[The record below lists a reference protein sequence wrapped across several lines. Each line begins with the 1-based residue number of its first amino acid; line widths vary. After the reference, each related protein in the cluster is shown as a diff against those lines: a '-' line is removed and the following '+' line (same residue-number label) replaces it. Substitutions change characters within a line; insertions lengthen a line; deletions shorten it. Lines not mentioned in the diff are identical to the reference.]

1 MAAQTISGELAQTYR
16 QIEALVM
23 LTKCLPLRHPL
34 PPMRGFA
41 VSPDLALLL
50 YELVHEHHPSL
61 VVECGSGVSSLVIG
75 YALKVV
81 GAGHLISFE
90 HDARAAER
98 SLALVGRHGLE
109 RQVQIVHAGLQET
122 HAAGESWKW
131 YGPEVEET
139 LVGKRARLV
148 FIDGPYHF
156 QLSPATCVSCSPAWT
171 ICTCRSSPCRPTSAT
186 ERSAARASCSNEIRW
201 PAPSAFS
208 AYPMTSDDTP
218 EPHSTTRLGRCS
230 WTSS

>member
-98 SLALVGRHGLE
+98 SVALVGRHGLE
-109 RQVQIVHAGLQET
+109 RQVQIVHAALQET
-122 HAAGESWKW
+122 HSAGESWKW
-131 YGPEVEET
+131 YGLEVEET
-139 LVGKRARLV
+139 LVGKRAHLV
-148 FIDGPYHF
+148 FIDGPPGSLQPLARY
-156 QLSPATCVSCSPAWT
+156 PALRRLAPFLAPDAVVVLDDVA
-171 ICTCRSSPCRPTSAT
+171 RPDEWAIT
-186 ERSAARASCSNEIRW
+186 ERWLREDPRLTLQRIAHEKGTAIL
-201 PAPSAFS
+201 
-208 AYPMTSDDTP
+208 
-218 EPHSTTRLGRCS
+218 TRS
-230 WTSS
+230 H

>member
-50 YELVHEHHPSL
+50 YELVHEHRPSL

-75 YALKVV
+75 YALKAL

-90 HDARAAER
+90 HEARAAER
-98 SLALVGRHGLE
+98 SVALVGRHGL
-109 RQVQIVHAGLQET
+109 
-122 HAAGESWKW
+122 
-131 YGPEVEET
+131 EVEET
-139 LVGKRARLV
+139 LVGKRAHLV
-148 FIDGPYHF
+148 FIDGPPGSLQPLARY
-156 QLSPATCVSCSPAWT
+156 PALRRLAPFLAPDAVVVLDDVA
-171 ICTCRSSPCRPTSAT
+171 RPDEWAIT
-186 ERSAARASCSNEIRW
+186 ERWLREDPRLTLQRIAHEKGTAIL
-201 PAPSAFS
+201 
-208 AYPMTSDDTP
+208 
-218 EPHSTTRLGRCS
+218 TRS
-230 WTSS
+230 H

>member
-23 LTKCLPLRHPL
+23 LAKCLPLRHPL

-50 YELVHEHHPSL
+50 YELVHEHHPAL

-75 YALKVV
+75 YALKTL

-90 HDARAAER
+90 HDPQHAER
-98 SLALVGRHGLE
+98 SVALVGRHGLE
-109 RQVQIVHAGLQET
+109 RQVQIVHAALQET
-122 HAAGESWKW
+122 HSAGESWKW

-148 FIDGPYHF
+148 FIDGPPGALQPLARY
-156 QLSPATCVSCSPAWT
+156 PALRRLAPFLAPDAVVVLDDVA
-171 ICTCRSSPCRPTSAT
+171 RPDEWAIT
-186 ERSAARASCSNEIRW
+186 ERWLREDPRLTLQRIAHEKGTAIL
-201 PAPSAFS
+201 
-208 AYPMTSDDTP
+208 
-218 EPHSTTRLGRCS
+218 TRS
-230 WTSS
+230 H